1 MLSAPIHVRGNEWK
15 DMITLADIMDQP
27 KGYDNKAFENTRPRS
42 NTVCQ
47 LNCERS
53 ESDNLEAEI
62 MDRANFEE
70 EGVYTIHSIS

>member
-42 NTVCQ
+42 NTVCV

-53 ESDNLEAEI
+53 E
-62 MDRANFEE
+62 
-70 EGVYTIHSIS
+70 